1 MSYLTD
7 GVHLYE
13 SLGWC
18 RNFGLAGGGWLT
30 VRDCTTDAVRALSEL
45 ELALCEP
52 VAKARPMS
60 R

>member
-18 RNFGLAGGGWLT
+18 ENFGLAGGRWLT
-30 VRDCTTDAVRALSEL
+30 VRNCATYAVRTLGEL

-52 VAKARPMS
+52 VARTRPAS